1 MLLNLFLAIL
11 LDSFTQVE
19 EEDMMTP
26 EKKEMIKAT
35 MLEELKVKEG
45 EDFIEGMDALQIES
59 FNINTEKK
67 EKKKKKKKK
76 KKGTNASTN
85 SSLNKSVE
93 EKKPISNILEES
105 QEVDLNELAKR
116 DEQKLAERKQ
126 LFRGIECE
134 NALYL
139 FSKKNFFR
147 KICYKTVHH
156 GKFESIIMI
165 LIVGSSF
172 KLVFDTYTDKLSPDD
187 PVIKYST
194 YFDLVFQ
201 VAFTIEMLLKIFAF
215 GFCMD
220 ENSYLTES
228 WS

>member
-26 EKKEMIKAT
+26 EKKERIKAT

-45 EDFIEGMDALQIES
+45 EDFIEGMDALQKES

-76 KKGTNASTN
+76 KSTN
-85 SSLNKSVE
+85 SSNNSSVNKSQE
-93 EKKPISNILEES
+93 EKKPVGNILEES

-116 DEQKLAERKQ
+116 DQQKLAERKQ

-139 FSKKNFFR
+139 FSKKNLFR
-147 KICYKTVHH
+147 QICYKTVHH
-156 GKFESIIMI
+156 GKFESVIMF

-172 KLVFDTYTDKLSPDD
+172 KLVFDTYTDGLTPDD
-187 PVIKYST
+187 PVIKYSS
-194 YFDLVFQ
+194 YFDLVF
-201 VAFTIEMLLKIFAF
+201 
-215 GFCMD
+215 
-220 ENSYLTES
+220 
-228 WS
+228 

>member
-26 EKKEMIKAT
+26 EKKERIKAT

-45 EDFIEGMDALQIES
+45 EDFIEGMEALQIES

-76 KKGTNASTN
+76 KPTNTSSN
-85 SSLNKSVE
+85 SSVNKSQE
-93 EKKPISNILEES
+93 EKKPVGNILEES

-116 DEQKLAERKQ
+116 DQMKLAERKQ

-134 NALYL
+134 NSIYL
-139 FSKKNFFR
+139 LSK
-147 KICYKTVHH
+147 
-156 GKFESIIMI
+156 
-165 LIVGSSF
+165 
-172 KLVFDTYTDKLSPDD
+172 
-187 PVIKYST
+187 
-194 YFDLVFQ
+194 
-201 VAFTIEMLLKIFAF
+201 
-215 GFCMD
+215 
-220 ENSYLTES
+220 
-228 WS
+228 